1 MQQQAG
7 VTRRLE
13 RYFEFEALGTNWR
26 TEILA
31 GVTTFLTMA
40 YIVFVNPSILGD
52 AGMPKVAVLAA
63 TCVSAALGS
72 IFMGVYA
79 RYPIAL
85 APGMAINAYFAY
97 AVVKGMGMSWQAAL
111 GTVFL
116 AGVAFIP
123 LTLFGIRQLIL
134 SAVPAE
140 LHASVAAGIGLFLA
154 VNGLRGAGLVAPDAN
169 TLGTLGDVH
178 DPNTLLALFG
188 LLLTSALM
196 AWRVRAAILIGITAT
211 TAAAA
216 LFGLAQWQPQTVNW
230 SELTAAALQLDLR
243 GALSPGY
250 LEVVFAFLFVI
261 LFDNIGTLVAV
272 TKKAGLMD
280 ANRQVP
286 RVGRI
291 LLSDASATVF
301 GSLTGT
307 SPVVSYIESA
317 AGVSVGG
324 RSGVTAIVAGLLFL
338 VALLAAPLVGFIPAA
353 ATAPALIVVG
363 VLMVSTVA
371 EIEWSNPM
379 VAMPAF
385 LTMVAIP
392 LTASVANGIAIGFI
406 AWTALK
412 VLRGE
417 WRTVSWLVY
426 VLTVLFILRFAYLGG
441 H

>member
-1 MQQQAG
+1 
-7 VTRRLE
+7 
-13 RYFEFEALGTNWR
+13 
-26 TEILA
+26 
-31 GVTTFLTMA
+31 
-40 YIVFVNPSILGD
+40 
-52 AGMPKVAVLAA
+52 
-63 TCVSAALGS
+63 
-72 IFMGVYA
+72 
-79 RYPIAL
+79 
-85 APGMAINAYFAY
+85 
-97 AVVKGMGMSWQAAL
+97 
-111 GTVFL
+111 
-116 AGVAFIP
+116 
-123 LTLFGIRQLIL
+123 
-134 SAVPAE
+134 
-140 LHASVAAGIGLFLA
+140 
-154 VNGLRGAGLVAPDAN
+154 
-169 TLGTLGDVH
+169 
-178 DPNTLLALFG
+178 
-188 LLLTSALM
+188 LLLTAALM
-196 AWRVRAAILIGITAT
+196 AWRVRAAILIGIVAT

-216 LFGLAQWQPQTVNW
+216 VFGLAKWQPQTVNW

-280 ANRQVP
+280 ANQQVP